1 VKKLLMKR
9 NILKKMIMSTIL
21 FVPFLG
27 CAAVNFEV
35 QISRGLTNELYFGNA
50 SSIDPNC
57 KVLSISNKEKIV
69 VSCDGSGQATFP
81 VISVNEDREIAVIK
95 MNNPWY
101 ASASTSL
108 ITDETNVSSKCDMG
122 GNCTNAPVND
132 YYLLAESLDGNRP
145 DYADENV
152 VVKLRKL

>member
-1 VKKLLMKR
+1 MKK
-9 NILKKMIMSTIL
+9 NTFKKIAVASIF

-27 CAAVNFEV
+27 CAAANFEV
-35 QISRGLTNELYFGNA
+35 QVSGDLTNELYFGNA

-81 VISVNEDREIAVIK
+81 VISINEGREIAVIK

-101 ASASTSL
+101 TSASTSL
-108 ITDETNVSSKCDMG
+108 MTDETNESSKCDMD

-132 YYLLAESLDGNRP
+132 YYLLAEGLDGNRP
-145 DYADENV
+145 DYADEV
-152 VVKLRKL
+152 AVVKLRKL

>member
-1 VKKLLMKR
+1 MKR
-9 NILKKMIMSTIL
+9 NVLKKMIMVTIL

-27 CAAVNFEV
+27 FAAANFEV
-35 QISRGLTNELYFGNA
+35 QLSDGLADELYFSNA
-50 SSIDPNC
+50 SSIDSNC
-57 KVLSISNKEKIV
+57 KVLSISNKQKIV

-81 VISVNEDREIAVIK
+81 VISVTEDREVAVIK

-108 ITDETNVSSKCDMG
+108 IADETNESSKCDTD

-132 YYLLAESLDGNRP
+132 YYLLAEGLDGNRP
-145 DYADENV
+145 DYADENA

>member
-1 VKKLLMKR
+1 MRK
-9 NILKKMIMSTIL
+9 NILKKVAVASIL

-27 CAAVNFEV
+27 CAAANFEV
-35 QISRGLTNELYFGNA
+35 QVSDGLADELYFGNA

-57 KVLSISNKEKIV
+57 KVLSISSKQKVV

-81 VISVNEDREIAVIK
+81 VISVNEDREVAVIK

-108 ITDETNVSSKCDMG
+108 IIDETNESSKCDMD
-122 GNCTNAPVND
+122 GNCTSTPVND
-132 YYLLAESLDGNRP
+132 YYLLAQGLDGSRP
-145 DYADENV
+145 DYADENAII
-152 VVKLRKL
+152 KLRKL